1 GLWLSTIVVISL
13 AFWLSLNDVER
24 TMQPWALRKSLL
36 YYTGVVAMAMI
47 SIGMILALRLP
58 FLERLTGGL
67 DRSYRL
73 HKWVGITGALFALMH
88 WLIKTQPKALVRQGW
103 IDADVL
109 NTPATVIGFFDD
121 PNPFIAWKQIA
132 KSAGE

>member
-1 GLWLSTIVVISL
+1 MGQFHEQIRRTVRVFNTSFSLSIGLQFVAKMRGLWLSTIVVISL

-88 WLIKTQPKALVRQGW
+88 WLIKTQPK
-103 IDADVL
+103 
-109 NTPATVIGFFDD
+109 
-121 PNPFIAWKQIA
+121 
-132 KSAGE
+132 